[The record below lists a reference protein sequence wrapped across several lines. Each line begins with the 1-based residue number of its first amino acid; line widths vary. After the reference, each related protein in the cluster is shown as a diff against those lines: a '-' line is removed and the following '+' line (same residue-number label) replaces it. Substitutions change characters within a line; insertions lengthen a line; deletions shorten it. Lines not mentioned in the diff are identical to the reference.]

1 VLKRKRLRLP
11 DQISTSPCDSCAFT
25 PGAEANSEPHNNL
38 RGQLCL
44 LGGLVFYCHHDRA
57 GALQDLKGMRMAERG
72 ALVREGKLVVCQG
85 WRREVQALAQAG
97 YYLENQA
104 IKRMYAELGLGALL
118 ISPARPR
125 GWRRSGR
132 ATFSMTSSWRSTK
145 RADLR
150 RLSNESEIVRY
161 DLGPQLSLK
170 LRKGRGN
177 LRKTAYER

>member
-1 VLKRKRLRLP
+1 LP

-118 ISPARPR
+118 MFTGEAEGLEKERARDILYDVIMALNKAR
-125 GWRRSGR
+125 GFTEVVDEG
-132 ATFSMTSSWRSTK
+132 
-145 RADLR
+145 
-150 RLSNESEIVRY
+150 E
-161 DLGPQLSLK
+161 
-170 LRKGRGN
+170 
-177 LRKTAYER
+177 